1 MRRREQAR
9 VLGIIALL
17 LLFAVMGVGAWYFF
31 VYTKSP
37 QYALNQFLSAAK
49 ANDTDRVQRYTDPS
63 GPILGLFTMAS
74 MTMGGGGMDPVSLIF
89 PGYQSSSGGRTQ
101 SYEVKNLTVQGEA
114 ARAQV
119 ALKVSTPNGEI
130 TMNPIY
136 VLRKVE
142 NQWKVA
148 VEPTFAG
155 SFNEFV
161 PNAARQQAIRQI
173 RRMTSNPM
181 VQSMVAQQM
190 QGIRSEIEKYPQFR
204 DFLKQAGVL

>member
-1 MRRREQAR
+1 MRRRQQAR

-17 LLFAVMGVGAWYFF
+17 LLFAVMGVGGWYFF

-49 ANDTDRVQRYTDPS
+49 ANDSERVQRYTDPS
-63 GPILGLFTMAS
+63 GPIIGLFTMAS
-74 MTMGGGGMDPVSLIF
+74 MRTGGGVDPVSLIF
-89 PGYQSSSGGRTQ
+89 PGYQNTGGGQTQ
-101 SYEVKNLTVQGEA
+101 SYEVKSLTAEGET

-119 ALKVSTPNGEI
+119 ALKVSTPNGEV

-161 PNAARQQAIRQI
+161 PNAVRQQAIRQI